1 MYNEPN
7 YSEDILCPVPD
18 TNDLRL
24 LYEGIPVIDS
34 RRSALN
40 EVNKWITIFRGES
53 KITHNKRSKDL
64 NRRKENLWDREILVD
79 DSIFSPQI
87 ERAIKTSEFIL
98 GLPENWDEEGSPKYL
113 KETWNAATQFVRK
126 TALLYKK
133 EVGKWINAPKI
144 TPGPDGSI
152 DVRWKNSKRSI
163 LVNFPANS
171 ITPADFYGSDKQIDV
186 IKGTLNLSSQNHWIL
201 QWLNR

>member
-1 MYNEPN
+1 MYNEVH
-7 YSEDILCPVPD
+7 YSEDIFCESPNIIVRRPWHEA
-18 TNDLRL
+18 N
-24 LYEGIPVIDS
+24 PVIDI
-34 RRSALN
+34 RRTALN
-40 EVNKWITIFRGES
+40 EVDAWVPVSIFEA
-53 KITHNKRSKDL
+53 KIAHNRH
-64 NRRKENLWDREILVD
+64 RKNTTLRERNFWENEIHID

-87 ERAIKTSEFIL
+87 ERAIKMSEFIL

-113 KETWNAATQFVRK
+113 RETWNAATQFVRK